1 MEKEKLHLGDAVVCH
16 VKEDME
22 APFTG
27 KIEKVYEN
35 SALLSITDYADK
47 DRQNAAELNFK
58 IVANFHAMTQNL
70 GGGTVL
76 AFPPEPAEEPK
87 KETFQSHCLT
97 ISLASRASEWL
108 LLFT

>member
-70 GGGTVL
+70 GRTSRR
-76 AFPPEPAEEPK
+76 AK
-87 KETFQSHCLT
+87 KINVPITLSHNIT
-97 ISLASRASEWL
+97 GISCQ
-108 LLFT
+108 

>member
-1 MEKEKLHLGDAVVCH
+1 MEKEKLHLGDAVVCQ

-35 SALLSITDYADK
+35 SALLTITDYADQ
-47 DRQNAAELNFK
+47 DRQNASELNFK
-58 IVANFHAMTQNL
+58 IVANFHAMTKNL

-76 AFPPEPAEEPK
+76 AFTPETEEDRK
-87 KETFQSHCLT
+87 K
-97 ISLASRASEWL
+97 
-108 LLFT
+108 

>member
-1 MEKEKLHLGDAVVCH
+1 MEKEKLHLGGAVVCH

-87 KETFQSHCLT
+87 K
-97 ISLASRASEWL
+97 
-108 LLFT
+108 